1 MRDSSLINSLH
12 GQQLD
17 EYLLR
22 DMLGKGGMATVYLG
36 FDIRLKR
43 RAAIKVIN
51 TSLRGNPEYA
61 ARFEREA
68 RAIAQLKHPYIVG
81 IYRYGEVEGLPYIAM
96 EHIKGT
102 NLAAVLAT
110 YRQQNE
116 LIPHPAISRIMR
128 QVCQALDYAHKN
140 AVIHRDIK
148 PSNIM
153 LDQEGNAILTDFG
166 LVLLNDDTRG
176 ETLGTPQYMAPEQ
189 VISSAAAVP
198 QSDLYSVGIILYEM
212 LTASLPFDA
221 EHPHDVTMMQLMEPP
236 PSPRKRNPNLS
247 LELEVVLLKALAKEA
262 EHRYPN
268 GAALIEALD
277 QALQIRPVPAPG
289 STPGAG
295 QSAPEAPLTVSKALP
310 TEPEVQPKTRPATM
324 SLYILNNVRALL
336 ADLADQLPQAGLTRF
351 FVDVPTFKPVRQQL
365 AQSKHKADMIERL
378 LEYAEQTVQVDG
390 LLALLEARY
399 PDLYAK
405 HQPYYEL
412 IRTGQGDLVGRNLGK
427 YHIVEWLGRGGMA
440 DIYKAYQSG
449 LARFVA
455 IKVIYN
461 YLADSEDFIERFER
475 EAMAMARLHHANIVQ
490 VLDFDRDDDLH
501 YMVLEFID
509 GPTLQAELDARSATA
524 ERFPLAEVVRIF
536 EALTGAIDYAHG
548 HGMIHRDLKPSNIMF
563 TPNRRVVL
571 TDFGIVR
578 LKDAPHYTLTR
589 IAMGTPAYMAPE
601 QARGEPV
608 DERSDIYSMGV
619 MLYELATGRLPFDA
633 DNPVVIMLALEE
645 DSWPRPTQVN
655 PDLPPAVEQII
666 LKAMHKNPAGRFQ
679 TAGELARSLQAAV
692 QAPAPVPPPTLVKP
706 GSRIKIADSTPPPPA
721 PREPKE
727 RAETETLPIPPPPPR
742 PRLRLRVVGTGQEIV
757 AAGQEEL
764 VVGRTHKADAPDID
778 LGPYADLKAGISR
791 RHCRLLYQD
800 EHWFVEDLGSTNGTY
815 LNQIKLTPNQPT
827 PLDNG
832 DIIRCGQIEL
842 ELKIT

>member
-1 MRDSSLINSLH
+1 
-12 GQQLD
+12 
-17 EYLLR
+17 
-22 DMLGKGGMATVYLG
+22 
-36 FDIRLKR
+36 
-43 RAAIKVIN
+43 
-51 TSLRGNPEYA
+51 
-61 ARFEREA
+61 
-68 RAIAQLKHPYIVG
+68 
-81 IYRYGEVEGLPYIAM
+81 
-96 EHIKGT
+96 
-102 NLAAVLAT
+102 
-110 YRQQNE
+110 
-116 LIPHPAISRIMR
+116 
-128 QVCQALDYAHKN
+128 
-140 AVIHRDIK
+140 
-148 PSNIM
+148 M

-166 LVLLNDDTRG
+166 LVLLNDATRG

-198 QSDLYSVGIILYEM
+198 QSDLYSVAIILYEM

-247 LELEVVLLKALAKEA
+247 LALEVVLLKALAKEPQN
-262 EHRYPN
+262 RYAN

-277 QALQIRPVPAPG
+277 QALQIRPAP
-289 STPGAG
+289 TAGAG
-295 QSAPEAPLTVSKALP
+295 QPASTAPLALADAPLT
-310 TEPEVQPKTRPATM
+310 EPEMQPKTRPATM

-336 ADLADQLPQAGLTRF
+336 TDLADQLSRADLTRF

-378 LEYAEQTVQVDG
+378 LEYAEQTVQIDD
-390 LLALLEARY
+390 LLGLLEARH
-399 PDLYAK
+399 PDLYARR
-405 HQPYYEL
+405 QPYYEL

-461 YLADSEDFIERFER
+461 YLADSEEFIERFER
-475 EAMAMARLHHANIVQ
+475 EAMAMAGLHHANIVQ
-490 VLDFDRDDDLH
+490 VLDFDREDDLH
-501 YMVLEFID
+501 YMVLEFVD
-509 GPTLQAELDARSATA
+509 GPTLQAELDARSASG
-524 ERFPLAEVVRIF
+524 ERFPLAEVVRIL
-536 EALTGAIDYAHG
+536 EALTGAIEYAHE
-548 HGMIHRDLKPSNIMF
+548 HGMIHRDLKPTNIMF

-578 LKDAPHYTLTR
+578 LKDAPNYTLTR

-608 DERSDIYSMGV
+608 DERSDIYSLGV
-619 MLYELATGRLPFDA
+619 MLYELTTGRLPFDA
-633 DNPVVIMLALEE
+633 DNPVVIMLTLEE
-645 DSWPRPTQVN
+645 DSWPRPTTVN
-655 PDLPPAVEQII
+655 PGLPPAVEQVI
-666 LKAMHKNPAGRFQ
+666 LKAMHKNPAERFQ
-679 TAGELARSLQAAV
+679 TAGELARSLQTAV
-692 QAPAPVPPPTLVKP
+692 QAPVSTPPPTLVKP

-742 PRLRLRVVGTGQEIV
+742 PRIRLRVVGTGQEIV
-757 AAGQEEL
+757 AAGQDEL
-764 VVGRTHKADAPDID
+764 VVGRTHKVAAPDID
-778 LGPYADLKAGISR
+778 LGPYADQKAGISR
-791 RHCRLLYQD
+791 RHCRLLYRD

-815 LNQIKLTPNQPT
+815 LNQTRLIPNQPA